1 MNTQRS
7 ADIPVRNSKP
17 FAGLSAGASE
27 KEKDSGEDRGMS
39 AELQESEI
47 GEFPSSWDID
57 RVDSVFEIQQGK
69 QVSKKNREGD
79 NQRPFLRTKNVFWNR
94 LELSELDQMNFTENE
109 ETRLELQPGDLL
121 TCEGGDIGRT
131 ALWKGD
137 VERCYYQNHLHR
149 LRSENGRARP
159 QFAVYWFW
167 YSFNVAKL
175 YFGRGNVTTIPNLS
189 RSKLA
194 ELPMALPPLPEQK
207 KFAHILSTVQR
218 AIEAQERIIQTT
230 TELKKAL
237 MHKLFTE
244 GLRNEPQKQ
253 TEIGPVPESWEV
265 VPLGKY
271 ARVLNGYAFKSA
283 DYVPDGVRLIRISN
297 VSIGFLIDKDDKY
310 LPTSYLQERSAYAL
324 KEGDLILSLTRP
336 IIKEGMKY
344 CFIEKQHL
352 PALLN
357 QRVGIFEI
365 TDKRLR
371 KDFLFQ
377 IIFSPYFINPLK
389 YMAEGSNQPNVSPTR
404 LEAFQIPIPTDM
416 EEQEEIAKLLTG
428 LNRKMELAKQK
439 GAQLKDLFRTLL
451 HELMTA
457 NTRVHEI

>member
-1 MNTQRS
+1 M
-7 ADIPVRNSKP
+7 D
-17 FAGLSAGASE
+17 
-27 KEKDSGEDRGMS
+27 
-39 AELQESEI
+39 AELKQSEI
-47 GEFPSSWDID
+47 GEFPASWDID
-57 RVDSVFEIQQGK
+57 RVDSAFEIQQGK

-94 LELSELDQMNFTENE
+94 LELSELDQMNFTEAE

-131 ALWKGD
+131 ALWNGD

-149 LRSENGRARP
+149 LRSENGRAHP

-194 ELPMALPPLPEQK
+194 ELPMAYPPLPEQK
-207 KFAHILSTVQR
+207 KIAQILSTVQR

-244 GLRNEPQKQ
+244 GLRGEKQKQ

-265 VPLGKY
+265 VELGEFFQIKHGFAFDGKFFKPSGDYILMTPGHFHEEGGFRDQGEKTKY
-271 ARVLNGYAFKSA
+271 FTGEIPA
-283 DYVPDGVRLIRISN
+283 DYVLA
-297 VSIGFLIDKDDKY
+297 KDDLVVAMTEQKSGLLGSSAFVPEEGRY
-310 LPTSYLQERSAYAL
+310 L
-324 KEGDLILSLTRP
+324 
-336 IIKEGMKY
+336 
-344 CFIEKQHL
+344 H
-352 PALLN
+352 N
-357 QRVGIFEI
+357 QRLGLIVDLDTKRLSKRFLFHVFNLPHLRAEVAKTSTGSKVKHTSPTKLRAVKVGI
-365 TDKRLR
+365 
-371 KDFLFQ
+371 
-377 IIFSPYFINPLK
+377 P
-389 YMAEGSNQPNVSPTR
+389 PT
-404 LEAFQIPIPTDM
+404 LD
-416 EEQEEIAKLLTG
+416 EQEEIATSLATA
-428 LNRKMELAKQK
+428 ELKIGVANNKRT
-439 GAQLKDLFRTLL
+439 QLQDLFRTLL

-457 NTRVHEI
+457 KTRVNDINLGKEAVA